1 MTSPGGPPAGISASF
16 RVLARMRIVG
26 SPMAASR
33 SVDEESGQDEAV
45 SPDADRRLRFALL
58 EAAGGPSMARG
69 LVWSRWRRAGHA
81 PRVDVHVHAK
91 MRSGPRST
99 MSPPRSAVAW
109 VGARTRPMAP
119 DGDIHRRWKR
129 LPGIDAGSRLR
140 SRQAGRRLCG
150 QINEPPRAPVG
161 NGSCYKLRVY
171 TFGEQSFIRTN
182 YRKVYS
188 VNSKFI
194 ASLILCYKFPR
205 IWLE

>member
-45 SPDADRRLRFALL
+45 SPDGDRRLRFALL

-129 LPGIDAGSRLR
+129 LPGIDAASRVR

-161 NGSCYKLRVY
+161 NGSCYKKY
-171 TFGEQSFIRTN
+171 
-182 YRKVYS
+182 KVYRLNEKFIHLES
-188 VNSKFI
+188 NHLLEPITEKFI
-194 ASLILCYKFPR
+194 ASIQSL
-205 IWLE
+205 